1 MTRRRQEGEK
11 HAADDE
17 DASRLP
23 SSCLCHSDTY
33 SEPASVHRHD
43 NGHAAKEPGEVGL
56 MAHGGRG
63 SIERDAEQEED
74 AVDRPATDLVAQ
86 GRPEEP
92 EQAGEKEREKRRVRI
107 SGTGRHRA
115 GRGEGCAAH
124 RPPMLKRL
132 KRPTMPPASSAV
144 MRPWNMSCTHPVSK
158 PGRSMRSSTR
168 SAQQHGKHPVY
179 HPALHRSGKL

>member
-1 MTRRRQEGEK
+1 MTWGREEEK

-23 SSCLCHSDTY
+23 SSFLCHSNTY

-43 NGHAAKEPGEVGL
+43 NGHAGKEPGEVGL

-63 SIERDAEQEED
+63 SVERDAEQEED

-92 EQAGEKEREKRRVRI
+92 EQAGEKERNGGACEDEWDREAQGRERRGLCFSPSADVEE
-107 SGTGRHRA
+107 A
-115 GRGEGCAAH
+115 EEADDAARLQCRDAAVEH
-124 RPPMLKRL
+124 VLHPPGI
-132 KRPTMPPASSAV
+132 
-144 MRPWNMSCTHPVSK
+144 K
-158 PGRSMRSSTR
+158 PERSMRGSTQ
-168 SAQQHGKHPVY
+168 SAQQPDKPPVH
-179 HPALHRSGKL
+179 HPA